1 MKYDIKPIILILNNS
16 MYGTI
21 RMHQEREFKSRVS
34 GTYLT
39 NPDFVM
45 LANSFGIPGYRTT
58 TTQEFF
64 QALQDAIKKDA
75 GAVIELVTEQEAI
88 TPNKKLSEL
97 S

>member
-1 MKYDIKPIILILNNS
+1 
-16 MYGTI
+16 
-21 RMHQEREFKSRVS
+21 
-34 GTYLT
+34 
-39 NPDFVM
+39 M

>member
-1 MKYDIKPIILILNNS
+1 
-16 MYGTI
+16 
-21 RMHQEREFKSRVS
+21 VS